1 MEPKITV
8 VMSAYN
14 HEKYVEKAIQSVLNQ
29 TYKNIYFCVADDASS
44 DNTANIIMKYE
55 EKIDEIHLYDTN
67 SGHGRWMSLILN
79 SKTEYTAVINSDDW
93 WENTKLEKQLFY
105 LEKHPECAACFT
117 WCNEVEEDGSLME
130 KQLFQSTNKSKEEWM
145 YTFLLQG
152 NCLAHPSILIRTEIY
167 QKLFSD
173 NNSVFRQLPDFNMWI
188 KLVQEHEIYVINE
201 MSTNFLHHSKG
212 QNMNVST
219 PNLENSVRNDIEMA
233 FIWYTAMKNMDDKY
247 FKKAFKKV
255 MVNPNANSHIE
266 ILCEKYFVLCT
277 SSLLGVQMAA
287 INYYYDVFQN
297 MENYEILKQ
306 KYAYTNKL
314 FHEIDTKIG
323 NGAEIIKER
332 ELRDQSLELLKKMQ
346 SIIKQ
351 NGLLE

>member
-1 MEPKITV
+1 MVVSIKTGFYAEMEI
-8 VMSAYN
+8 
-14 HEKYVEKAIQSVLNQ
+14 
-29 TYKNIYFCVADDASS
+29 D
-44 DNTANIIMKYE
+44 MK
-55 EKIDEIHLYDTN
+55 
-67 SGHGRWMSLILN
+67 
-79 SKTEYTAVINSDDW
+79 
-93 WENTKLEKQLFY
+93 KLENKCMLITY
-105 LEKHPECAACFT
+105 SDSMGHNLADL
-117 WCNEVEEDGSLME
+117 NE
-130 KQLFQSTNKSKEEWM
+130 
-145 YTFLLQG
+145 
-152 NCLAHPSILIRTEIY
+152 IL
-167 QKLFSD
+167 
-173 NNSVFRQLPDFNMWI
+173 
-188 KLVQEHEIYVINE
+188 
-201 MSTNFLHHSKG
+201 
-212 QNMNVST
+212 
-219 PNLENSVRNDIEMA
+219 
-233 FIWYTAMKNMDDKY
+233 DKY

-297 MENYEILKQ
+297 MKNYEILKQ